1 MARPAARVGDPT
13 SHGIALG
20 PGPGSPDVLI
30 GGRPAWRA
38 TDVHVCPLAT
48 GSVPHGSGRVV
59 AGSSTVLVNGRP
71 ATRQG
76 DPIGESGEISEIAAG
91 EPTVRIG

>member
-1 MARPAARVGDPT
+1 MGRPAARVGDLT

-30 GGRPAWRA
+30 GGRPAWRVA
-38 TDVHVCPLAT
+38 DVHICPLAT
-48 GSVPHGSGRVV
+48 GTVPHGSGQVV

-76 DPIGESGEISEIAAG
+76 DPIRETGQTSEIAAG

>member
-1 MARPAARVGDPT
+1 MGRPAARVGDPT
-13 SHGIALG
+13 SHGVPLG

-38 TDVHVCPLAT
+38 GDVHLCPLAT
-48 GSVPHGSGRVV
+48 GLVPHGSGRVV
-59 AGSSTVLVNGRP
+59 LGSSTVLVNGLP

-76 DPIGESGEISEIAAG
+76 DSILEIGQISEIAAG

>member
-1 MARPAARVGDPT
+1 MSRPAARVGDPT
-13 SHGIALG
+13 SHGVPLG
-20 PGPGSPDVLI
+20 PGPGSLDVLI

-38 TDVHVCPLAT
+38 TDVHFCPLAT

-76 DPIGESGEISEIAAG
+76 DSILETGQISEIAAG
-91 EPTVRIG
+91 EPTVRLG